1 MNNTI
6 EQMFSEAEGR
16 YLEPTEQSALTQYA
30 SSLEA
35 RLAAMRA
42 IQEHESTIIENAVKS
57 MFAAYPDAKQKH
69 KHVQEKAVRDMTLVL
84 RYCAMSMVRDSTEFL
99 ENQLLHWFRTIIL
112 SFEMQQMV
120 EHAYAQLIE
129 EAKGSLDAAHFE
141 LIAPYLEITH
151 NALKA

>member
-6 EQMFSEAEGR
+6 EKMFSEAEGR

-30 SSLEA
+30 STLEK
-35 RLAAMRA
+35 RLGAMRA
-42 IQEHESTIIENAVKS
+42 IQEHESSVIDASVSS
-57 MFAAYPDAKQKH
+57 MLAKFPDAGKKH
-69 KHVQEKAVRDMTLVL
+69 KHVAEKAARDMTLVL

-112 SFEMQQMV
+112 SFEMQEMV
-120 EHAYAQLIE
+120 EHAYGELIE
-129 EAKGSLDAAHFE
+129 QSKSQLEAEHYE
-141 LIAPYLEITH
+141 LIAPYLEITF

>member
-1 MNNTI
+1 MNNSI

-30 SSLEA
+30 SSLED
-35 RLAAMRA
+35 RLAVMRA
-42 IQEHESTIIENAVKS
+42 IQEHESAMIENSVKS

-69 KHVQEKAVRDMTLVL
+69 KHVKEKATRDMTLVL
-84 RYCAMSMVRDSTEFL
+84 RYCAMSMVRDSTDFL

-112 SFEMQQMV
+112 SFEMQEMV
-120 EHAYAQLIE
+120 EHSYEQLIE
-129 EAKGSLDAAHFE
+129 EAKSTLEAEHYE

-151 NALKA
+151 TALKA